1 MLLASLDNHY
11 CNPHHTFRQFLNLL
25 QFPRS
30 TFKMDNKLAIEAAT
44 TSQPDPASVPSI
56 SDKTLVS
63 SRDLD
68 ETYNTYKQHD
78 GQDID
83 PREARQVLRKIDTH
97 LLPLLMGTYLLQ
109 YLDKTSINS
118 ASVFGLKQGTNLH
131 GQQYS
136 WLTSLFYI
144 GYLVAQPVAGY
155 ALQRL
160 PLGKFIGYTILVWG
174 LLTITTPVCTNF
186 AGIAANRFLLGVFE
200 SVVNPGFVL
209 CLSMW
214 YRADEQPMRMVT
226 YYCMNGVAGIFG
238 GWIPVLGYAV
248 GHITT
253 GLPPWQY
260 VFLIFG
266 SISLAWGVIFLVL
279 MPDLPTTAGFLH
291 PRQKSAAV
299 ERVAQNRQGVKNH
312 HFKTYQMWQCLR
324 DPKTW
329 ILFVMSIAA
338 QIPNAAQSTFTSII
352 LESFGFNILQTQ
364 YMQIPGNVIQVVS
377 LLASGYV
384 GSTFTNMRCAVML
397 AGNLICVAAG
407 GTLVGLPVG
416 SDGTENRWG
425 RLVALWLCSF
435 QSVGF
440 SMSLTMV
447 SSNVAGYTK
456 KQLTGA
462 ILFLGY
468 CIIGPQTFIETEA
481 PLYTSA
487 CRGYSVKTLLVVV
500 LYLYMWAMNRK
511 RGREAAISGSQLTAE
526 QEKEAIERGMQD
538 VTELDNPGFRYVL

>member
-1 MLLASLDNHY
+1 
-11 CNPHHTFRQFLNLL
+11 
-25 QFPRS
+25 
-30 TFKMDNKLAIEAAT
+30 MDNKLAIEAAT
-44 TSQPDPASVPSI
+44 GSLPAQASVPSL
-56 SDKTLVS
+56 SEKTVAS

-68 ETYNTYKQHD
+68 ETYNTYKQQD

-83 PREARQVLRKIDTH
+83 PAEARQVLRRIDTH

-109 YLDKTSINS
+109 YLDKSAINS

-155 ALQRL
+155 SLQRL
-160 PLGKFIGYTILVWG
+160 PLGKFMGCTTLIWG
-174 LLTITTPVCTNF
+174 LLTITTPASKNF

-214 YRADEQPMRMVT
+214 YLASEQPMRMVS

-238 GWIPVLGYAV
+238 GLLGYAI

-253 GLPPWQY
+253 GLPQWQY

-266 SISLAWGVIFLVL
+266 SISLAWGVVFLVF
-279 MPDLPTTAGFLH
+279 MPDLPTTARFLS
-291 PRQKSAAV
+291 PSQKIVAV

-312 HFKTYQMWQCLR
+312 HFKTYQMWQCFK

-352 LESFGFNILQTQ
+352 LETFGFDVLQTQ
-364 YMQIPGNVIQVVS
+364 YLQIPGNVIQVLS
-377 LLASGYV
+377 LLASGYI
-384 GSTFTNMRCAVML
+384 SSRFPNMRCAVML

-407 GTLVGLPVG
+407 SALVGLPVG

-462 ILFLGY
+462 ILFVGY
-468 CIIGPQTFIETEA
+468 CVGNIIGPQTFIETEA

-487 CRGYSVKTLLVVV
+487 YIAILIGYSVKTLMVVA
-500 LYLYMWAMNRK
+500 LYLYMWTANKK
-511 RGREAAISGSQLTAE
+511 RDREAAVSGSQLSAE
-526 QEKEAIERGMQD
+526 QKKEAIERGMQD

>member
-1 MLLASLDNHY
+1 MDDKDSIVTALASNNAH
-11 CNPHHTFRQFLNLL
+11 
-25 QFPRS
+25 
-30 TFKMDNKLAIEAAT
+30 
-44 TSQPDPASVPSI
+44 ASLPSP
-56 SDKTLVS
+56 SEKTLAS

-68 ETYNTYKQHD
+68 ETYDTYRQ
-78 GQDID
+78 QDARD
-83 PREARQVLRKIDTH
+83 LNPREAREVLKKIDRN

-109 YLDKTSINS
+109 YLDKSAINS

-155 ALQRL
+155 CLQRL
-160 PLGKFIGYTILVWG
+160 ALGKFIGGTVLIWG
-174 LLTITTPVCTNF
+174 LLTITTPACTNF

-214 YRADEQPMRMVT
+214 YRANEQPMRMVS

-238 GWIPVLGYAV
+238 GLLGYAV

-253 GLPPWQY
+253 GLPQWQY
-260 VFLIFG
+260 IFLIFG
-266 SISLAWGVIFLVL
+266 AVSLAWGCVFVVL
-279 MPDLPTTAGFLH
+279 MPDLPTTARFLNA
-291 PRQKSAAV
+291 RQRIVAV

-329 ILFVMSIAA
+329 ILFVMSVAA

-352 LESFGFNILQTQ
+352 LETFGFDVLETQ
-364 YMQIPGNVIQVVS
+364 YMQIPGNVIQVLS
-377 LLASGYV
+377 LLASGYI
-384 GSTFTNMRCAVML
+384 GSHFPNARCVVML

-407 GTLVGLPVG
+407 GALVGLPVG

-462 ILFLGY
+462 ILFVGY
-468 CIIGPQTFIETEA
+468 CVGNIIGPQTFIEKEA

-487 CRGYSVKTLLVVV
+487 YIAILIGYSVKTLMVVI
-500 LYLYMWAMNRK
+500 LYLYMWAVNKK
-511 RGREAAISGSQLTAE
+511 RDREASISGSELPAE
-526 QEKEAIERGMQD
+526 QEKDAIERGMQD

>member
-1 MLLASLDNHY
+1 
-11 CNPHHTFRQFLNLL
+11 
-25 QFPRS
+25 
-30 TFKMDNKLAIEAAT
+30 MDSKSAIEAAT
-44 TSQPDPASVPSI
+44 VSQSGRAPSL
-56 SDKTLVS
+56 SEKTLVS
-63 SRDLD
+63 PTNLD
-68 ETYNTYKQHD
+68 ETYNTYKQQD

-118 ASVFGLKQGTNLH
+118 ASVFGLKEGTNLH

-155 ALQRL
+155 SLQRL
-160 PLGKFIGYTILVWG
+160 PLGKFVGCTALVWG
-174 LLTITTPVCTNF
+174 LLTITTPACTNF

-214 YRADEQPMRMVT
+214 YRADEQPIRLVS

-238 GWIPVLGYAV
+238 GLLGYAV

-253 GLPPWQY
+253 GLPQWQY

-266 SISLAWGVIFLVL
+266 SISLAWGVVFLVL
-279 MPDLPTTAGFLH
+279 MPDLPTTARFLN
-291 PRQKSAAV
+291 PRQKIAAV

-329 ILFVMSIAA
+329 ILFVMSVAA

-352 LESFGFNILQTQ
+352 LETFGFDVLQTQ

-377 LLASGYV
+377 LLASGYI
-384 GSTFTNMRCAVML
+384 SSRFPNMRCAVML

-407 GTLVGLPVG
+407 GALVGLPVG
-416 SDGTENRWG
+416 SDGTQNRWG

-462 ILFLGY
+462 ILFVGY
-468 CIIGPQTFIETEA
+468 CVGNIIGPQTFIETEA

-487 CRGYSVKTLLVVV
+487 YIAILIGYSVKTLMVVV
-500 LYLYMWAMNRK
+500 LYLYMWTVNKK
-511 RGREAAISGSQLTAE
+511 RDRETSVSGSQLTAE

>member
-1 MLLASLDNHY
+1 MDGEIPKKGPAASDIGQISPPSVSEKGLAS
-11 CNPHHTFRQFLNLL
+11 
-25 QFPRS
+25 S
-30 TFKMDNKLAIEAAT
+30 K
-44 TSQPDPASVPSI
+44 
-56 SDKTLVS
+56 
-63 SRDLD
+63 DLD
-68 ETYNTYKQHD
+68 ETYSTYKQQD
-78 GQDID
+78 AQDID
-83 PREARQVLRKIDTH
+83 SREARQVLRKIDRH

-109 YLDKTSINS
+109 YLDKSAINS
-118 ASVFGLKQGTNLH
+118 ASVFGLQQGTNLH

-155 ALQRL
+155 SLQRL
-160 PLGKFIGYTILVWG
+160 PLGKFIGCTALVWG
-174 LLTITTPVCTNF
+174 LLTITTPACTNF

-214 YRADEQPMRMVT
+214 YRADDQPLRMVT

-238 GWIPVLGYAV
+238 GLLGYAV

-253 GLPPWQY
+253 GLPQWQY

-266 SISLAWGVIFLVL
+266 SISLAWGVVFLAL
-279 MPDLPTTAGFLH
+279 MPDLPTTARFLD
-291 PRQKSAAV
+291 PRQKFVAV
-299 ERVAQNRQGVKNH
+299 ERVARNRQGVKNH

-329 ILFVMSIAA
+329 ILFVMSVAA

-352 LESFGFNILQTQ
+352 LKTFGFDVLQTQ

-377 LLASGYV
+377 LLVSGYV
-384 GSTFTNMRCAVML
+384 SSRFPNMRCAVML
-397 AGNLICVAAG
+397 AGNLICVGAGAA
-407 GTLVGLPVG
+407 LVGLPVG

-462 ILFLGY
+462 ILFVGY
-468 CIIGPQTFIETEA
+468 CVGNIIGPQTFIEEEA

-487 CRGYSVKTLLVVV
+487 YI
-500 LYLYMWAMNRK
+500 A
-511 RGREAAISGSQLTAE
+511 
-526 QEKEAIERGMQD
+526 
-538 VTELDNPGFRYVL
+538 